1 MIHEHNFH
9 AKIGTKVAITKDKN
23 NKDCKINWGN
33 NSPGI
38 KYPTKMDLE
47 KSGLGKKSSPAINP
61 NNIDTYAFFSLID
74 LV

>member
-1 MIHEHNFH
+1 
-9 AKIGTKVAITKDKN
+9 
-23 NKDCKINWGN
+23 
-33 NSPGI
+33 
-38 KYPTKMDLE
+38 MDLE